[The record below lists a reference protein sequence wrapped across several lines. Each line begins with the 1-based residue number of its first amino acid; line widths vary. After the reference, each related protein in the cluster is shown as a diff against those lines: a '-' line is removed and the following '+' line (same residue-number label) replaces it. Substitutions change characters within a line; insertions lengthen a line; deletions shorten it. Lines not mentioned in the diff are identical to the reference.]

1 MKKIRTL
8 TIILLT
14 VMALLTSCLT
24 NVSAA
29 NVCKNIGGTAN
40 YQTTF
45 TIKTSN
51 SWLSSKKVTLK
62 QTAQGTAK
70 GRGWTSY
77 KTKYYKIWGY
87 YNVYVTD
94 SKGKTKTYTW
104 TGKTLS
110 ISGLKKN
117 STYKVKVV
125 PHDNGSYHTSYTCII
140 NGGFYGWY
148 KTPCWN
154 VTKTS
159 GITLCS

>member
-87 YNVYVTD
+87 YNVYVTERAGA
-94 SKGKTKTYTW
+94 SSPVCGNHRH
-104 TGKTLS
+104 GRGAACGS
-110 ISGLKKN
+110 CRGLLGQ
-117 STYKVKVV
+117 
-125 PHDNGSYHTSYTCII
+125 PG
-140 NGGFYGWY
+140 
-148 KTPCWN
+148 
-154 VTKTS
+154 
-159 GITLCS
+159 